1 MSSKNALKV
10 AAIVRDAGGRI
21 VGRTRLQKVAYLLS
35 VTGLEDGL
43 PFAYKHYGPYSE
55 DLATA
60 ARDAGL
66 LGLLSETEQQAS
78 WGGTYSTYVVS
89 EQPSSSVSPARRHLA
104 MEAAAADAI
113 ELELAATAVFLAKE
127 GQSDPWKETA
137 RRKPEKAED
146 GRIEKAQALYRR
158 LSAIETPVP
167 WPAIVR

>member
-1 MSSKNALKV
+1 MSYVNAAKV
-10 AAIVRDAGGRI
+10 AGIVRDAGGRI

-55 DLATA
+55 DLATG

-78 WGGTYSTYVVS
+78 WGGTYSTYVVG
-89 EQPSSSVSPARRHLA
+89 EQPSSSVLPARRRLA
-104 MEAAAADAI
+104 AEAATADSI

-127 GQSDPWKETA
+127 GYSDPWIETA
-137 RRKPEKAED
+137 RRKPEKAEND
-146 GRIEKAQALYRR
+146 RIDKAKVLYRR

-167 WPAIVR
+167 WPVIV